1 MAGRERKKTVKGAVV
16 VLWEREKE
24 ANRGAGKAEGSIFD
38 GIWLPGAF
46 A

>member
-1 MAGRERKKTVKGAVV
+1 MG
-16 VLWEREKE
+16 EREME

-38 GIWLPGAF
+38 SIWLPGAF